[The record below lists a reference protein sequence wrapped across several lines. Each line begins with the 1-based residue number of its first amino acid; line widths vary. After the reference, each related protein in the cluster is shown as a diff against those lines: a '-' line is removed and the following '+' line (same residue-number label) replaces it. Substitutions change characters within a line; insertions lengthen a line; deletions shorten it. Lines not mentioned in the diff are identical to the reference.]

1 MLHLVQ
7 GPVSAPNLTLPES
20 AILVDRHDLS
30 RRRWRLS
37 TEDGHDFGF
46 VLTRPLQ
53 HGDTIAEI
61 AGRRYVLSQRPEPV
75 LAVSLRL
82 APSAAVGLGWAFGN
96 LHLEASADAERL
108 VVADTPAGRQ
118 LLARLGVPF
127 SSTEEVFRPG
137 RFARGALPD
146 HELGPNHQH

>member
-7 GPVSAPNLTLPES
+7 APVSSPDLALPES
-20 AILVDRHDLS
+20 SILVDRRDLS

-46 VLTRPLQ
+46 VLARPLQ
-53 HGDTIAEI
+53 HGDTIAEVS
-61 AGRRYVLSQRPEPV
+61 GRRYVLSQRPEPV

-82 APSAAVGLGWAFGN
+82 APSASAGLGWAFGN
-96 LHLEASADAERL
+96 LHLEASADAERF

-118 LLARLGVPF
+118 LLARLGLPF
-127 SSTEEVFRPG
+127 TSTDEVFRPG
-137 RFARGALPD
+137 RFARGTLPD
-146 HELGPNHQH
+146 HELGPSHQH